1 MTFEARQGELGAA
14 AFRPYISQA
23 KSPAGMNMKLA

>member
-1 MTFEARQGELGAA
+1 MTFEALQGGFGAA
-14 AFRPYISQA
+14 EFRPYISQA